1 MSIRSIGL
9 LIVAAV
15 AAIVLSNSLYIVQ
28 QTEKAVLLEW
38 GRLATPD
45 IPPGLHWKVPI
56 MHEVRKF
63 DGRILTSTTTEQRFL
78 TVEKKGVMVD
88 YFAKWRVGDVGR
100 YYTATNGEEGRADQL
115 IAQRVNSGLRN
126 EFGERTLQEVV
137 SGQRDALMS
146 ALITNLSRFSR
157 DELGVEII
165 DVRVKRIDLPPD
177 VSGSVYDR
185 MTAERQQEAQ
195 EHRSKGRE
203 QAEVIRADADRQRTI
218 IEAEAYRDAQ
228 QIRGEGDAL
237 AAAIYASAYNKDPE
251 FYQFVRSLSAYRD
264 TFKSRND
271 VLLVDPKSDFFRYLN
286 DSNGGLGDVRR
297 EVSR

>member
-1 MSIRSIGL
+1 MNGKTIGL
-9 LIVAAV
+9 LIVAGL

-38 GRLATPD
+38 GRLDKAD

-78 TVEKKGVMVD
+78 TVEKKGMMVD
-88 YFAKWRVGDVGR
+88 YFAKWRIGDVGR
-100 YYTATNGEEGRADQL
+100 YYIATNGDESRADQL
-115 IAQRVNSGLRN
+115 IAQRVNAGLRN

-137 SGQRDALMS
+137 SGERDALMS
-146 ALITNLSRFSR
+146 SLISNFSRFSR
-157 DELGVEII
+157 ESLGVEII
-165 DVRVKRIDLPPD
+165 DVRVKRIDLPQD

-203 QAEVIRADADRQRTI
+203 QAEVIRADADRQRTV

-228 QIRGEGDAL
+228 RIRGEGDAL
-237 AAAIYASAYNKDPE
+237 AAAIYAEAYTKDPE
-251 FYQFVRSLSAYRD
+251 FYQFVRSLNAYRD
-264 TFKSRND
+264 TFKSRSD

-286 DSNGGLGDVRR
+286 DSNGGADRSRR
-297 EVSR
+297 EASR